1 MKNFTS
7 SIVWCMLPCFLV
19 LLSCAGQ
26 PSGQEA
32 VPAPAA
38 PVVPE
43 LVAES
48 EPVVPDEP
56 PDENFDPATISR
68 EIFDSTK
75 IDVQQLIQDLNG
87 IIRVRD
93 YRAWVSHLS
102 ENYLRNISSPD
113 FLAQISA
120 SARLRQQKI
129 VLNSPEDYFNHVV
142 VPSRANDRV
151 DDIEFTSQNRVK
163 AYTLTP
169 NGQRLRLYELEKT
182 GNSWKIMN

>member
-1 MKNFTS
+1 M
-7 SIVWCMLPCFLV
+7 PCFLV

-26 PSGQEA
+26 PSSP
-32 VPAPAA
+32 VPPPAA
-38 PVVPE
+38 VIQEPDPE
-43 LVAES
+43 PA
-48 EPVVPDEP
+48 VPDEP
-56 PDENFDPATISR
+56 PDENFDPATITQ

-75 IDVQQLIQDLNG
+75 VDVQQLIQDLNG
-87 IIRVRD
+87 IIRARD
-93 YRAWVSHLS
+93 YHTWVSHLS
-102 ENYLRNISSPD
+102 ENYLRYISSPD
-113 FLAQISA
+113 FLAQTSA
-120 SARLRQQKI
+120 SARLRQQRI

-182 GNSWKIMN
+182 GESWKIMN